1 MSKHVPGKNWY
12 AEYKTNKN
20 IHLTHI
26 WPHTHTDF
34 SHLFSSIPGNGIV
47 GCDPE
52 EVVANSGRRLLR
64 GPWSKIVKIA
74 SSLKSLE
81 KEFWEISRELSP
93 CYSLVILAFVR
104 WKNGEKMGTPHGYPV
119 VRTTQQGVGDPLP
132 ARVFAGTSWRLLCQQ
147 RWMPSPQRWCTPFR
161 PGCWCPALHGI
172 RQPIPEDDG
181 LATKILICACHIP
194 QSRLDVVG
202 MILLMAEILHQL
214 RLVVF
219 PIIYRVL
226 CIPGGCLGV
235 LPSTDR

>member
-26 WPHTHTDF
+26 WPHTHTDV

-81 KEFWEISRELSP
+81 KEFWEIYRELSP

-104 WKNGEKMGTPHGYPV
+104 WRNGENMATPHGYPV
-119 VRTTQQGVGDPLP
+119 VRTTQQGVRGPVPRSGQQEHRQDYFANRDGCHLHRGDAHHSGRAVGLVPFMES
-132 ARVFAGTSWRLLCQQ
+132 ASCHENTHMC
-147 RWMPSPQRWCTPFR
+147 MPHP
-161 PGCWCPALHGI
+161 
-172 RQPIPEDDG
+172 
-181 LATKILICACHIP
+181 TK
-194 QSRLDVVG
+194 
-202 MILLMAEILHQL
+202 
-214 RLVVF
+214 
-219 PIIYRVL
+219 
-226 CIPGGCLGV
+226 
-235 LPSTDR
+235 